1 MRIEVTYNAE
11 QFVQSCFGEGI
22 ESAKEYVKKHPK
34 EKYGA
39 DDFAEV
45 YRMQEIKQK
54 ARYGSEEHSYD
65 GWYTSGWKEDDISF
79 DRAIKAW
86 EDECQ
91 RFGYF

>member
-1 MRIEVTYNAE
+1 MRIEVTYDADE
-11 QFVQSCFGEGI
+11 FIKACFGEGI

-54 ARYGSEEHSYD
+54 ARHGEQRMSSYSVSS
-65 GWYTSGWKEDDISF
+65 TSWVEDDISF
-79 DRAIKAW
+79 ERAVKAW
-86 EDECQ
+86 EHD
-91 RFGYF
+91 

>member
-11 QFVQSCFGEGI
+11 EFIQASFGEGI
-22 ESAKEYVKKHPK
+22 ESAKEYVKKNPK

-54 ARYGSEEHSYD
+54 ARCGAEEFHYD
-65 GWYTSGWKEDDISF
+65 VDYSRGWKEDDISF
-79 DRAIKAW
+79 ERAVKAW
-86 EDECQ
+86 EEA
-91 RFGYF
+91 